1 MKQRGKLL
9 LKYAFLFLI
18 GGLIYMGIELLWRQ
32 RTHWTMGIVGGICF
46 VEIGLINEIISW
58 SLSLIGQALIGASL
72 VTINEFIAGVIINIW
87 LGWNVWDYSQLPFN
101 ILGQVCL
108 PFFFLWILVSVIAI
122 ILDDYLRYRFFDEEW
137 PIYYIGG
144 KVFAPFKFK

>member
-58 SLSLIGQALIGASL
+58 DLPLIKQALIGASL

-137 PIYYIGG
+137 PTYFIGR

>member
-58 SLSLIGQALIGASL
+58 SLPLIGQALIGASL

-137 PIYYIGG
+137 PTYYIGG